1 MKISN
6 LLIIQIL
13 IIIYII
19 ITLFVS
25 KYYDGGFSQTLT
37 GNIIMTVLI
46 VFMIVSLKQH
56 NMLLIPFL
64 LILFLSTKD
73 YIKENFDDYLKSEL
87 KGVQEENKYLNREI
101 SSVKKDNEKL
111 KEDVQEKKQEVAAV
125 SSEIKSQEMQ
135 HAQDNANTSA
145 IQEQQQKEDCDRAL
159 QIWNERH
166 KYPSDVQRE
175 YKEKIKKC
183 ANTEPAVATST
194 TTPTTEGYK
203 NLVKFKCKNNVPYIN
218 MKKIN
223 NYSNLKHMI
232 ENFEFINKSCNPCL
246 NGCKYKYND
255 KIGIESSLIPVNTR
269 YFN

>member
-6 LLIIQIL
+6 IQIIQIL
-13 IIIYII
+13 IITYII

-56 NMLLIPFL
+56 KMLLIAFL

-73 YIKENFDDYLKSEL
+73 YIRENFNDYLKSEI
-87 KGVQEENKYLNREI
+87 KGLQEENKYLNREI
-101 SSVKKDNEKL
+101 SSVKKDNDKL
-111 KEDVQEKKQEVAAV
+111 KEDVQEKKQEVSAKT
-125 SSEIKSQEMQ
+125 SELKSQEMQ
-135 HAQDNANTSA
+135 HAQDNANTEA
-145 IQEQQQKEDCDRAL
+145 IQEQQTNEDCERAL
-159 QIWNERH
+159 KIWEERH

-175 YKEKIKKC
+175 YKEKLKKC
-183 ANTEPAVATST
+183 ANAGATI
-194 TTPTTEGYK
+194 PPTEGYK
-203 NLVKFKCKNNVPYIN
+203 NLVKFKCKNNIPYLN
-218 MKKIN
+218 MKKID
-223 NYSNLKHMI
+223 NYSNLKHMV
-232 ENFEFINKSCNPCL
+232 ENFEFINKSCNPCIT
-246 NGCKYKYND
+246 GCKYKYND